1 MMVKNRHIIM
11 IFTLIGVMA
20 SLAQLN
26 EEPDL
31 DSLLPVAV
39 SEAELENDSKI
50 GSEEFF
56 KRKFTP
62 WGGKRSIPFD
72 EIVFQ
77 KRQFTPWGGKRTMKA
92 LSDRRGFTPWG
103 GKRNFS
109 NWNRKRN
116 FNPWGGKRNMMVKN
130 RHIIMIFTLIGV
142 MASLAQLNEEP
153 DLDSLL
159 PVAVS
164 EAELENDSKIGSEEF
179 FKRKFTPWGGK
190 RSIPFDEIVFQKRQ
204 FTPWGGKRTMK
215 ALSDRRGFTPW
226 GGKRNFSN
234 WNRKRNFNPWG
245 GKRNEF
251 SSE

>member
-1 MMVKNRHIIM
+1 
-11 IFTLIGVMA
+11 MA

-103 GKRNFS
+103 APFL
-109 NWNRKRN
+109 
-116 FNPWGGKRNMMVKN
+116 MMVKN